1 MATKLKNLR
10 LTSVDL
16 VPRGA
21 NQEADICLYKSAD
34 DAESPTE
41 REKNIFKRFLGW
53 LRDNPAEA
61 EYEDDSTIETEEEVP
76 EDPADVYKSAIFES
90 LQSILTDET
99 LSAEDRGE
107 MITKSI
113 EEYHEAMV
121 ELAKFNHNHDA
132 LGRFA
137 SGGGGGGGAAGAKFN
152 AKDAENKLNEI
163 GRRRINGGAKNDDY
177 EVLGETLH
185 SAPVGTVYTETGNR
199 GAKFQYTK
207 TKDGDSK
214 RDDEWEDEGGNT
226 HSSHNLSM
234 TWGGR
239 DAGANSFKFDTADTA
254 PTREEVQDSRTNA
267 VNGQLRQWTGG
278 KSDRYDEIE
287 EIEVEKFNPNHD
299 ASGRFASG
307 GGGGGVSHKPFNG
320 GNAHAVLSEMPQ
332 GSQVTIRTDK
342 RDAVFTKKENGT
354 AMGVVWGYSD
364 STGGRGNMSQ
374 GSLGDIINSGGNR
387 VFGTIKDAWTGKF

>member
-53 LRDNPAEA
+53 LRENPAEA
-61 EYEDDSTIETEEEVP
+61 EYEDESAIETEDEIP
-76 EDPADVYKSAIFES
+76 EDPADLYKSAIFES

-99 LSAEDRGE
+99 LSDDARGD

-132 LGRFA
+132 LGRFC
-137 SGGGGGGGAAGAKFN
+137 SGGGGAMLAPDRGSAGGGGSASSGAKFN
-152 AKDAENKLNEI
+152 AKDAEDKLNEI
-163 GRRRINGGAKNDDY
+163 GLRRLNGGAKSDDY
-177 EVLGETLH
+177 KVLGETLH

-207 TKDGDSK
+207 TKDGATK
-214 RDDEWEDEGGNT
+214 RDDEWEDEDGRPHT
-226 HSSHNLSM
+226 SHNLSM
-234 TWGGR
+234 TWGGY
-239 DAGANSFKFDTADTA
+239 DAGSHGFKFDTADTA
-254 PTREEVQDSRTNA
+254 PTREQVQDSRTNA
-267 VNGQLRQWTGG
+267 VNGQLRQWLGG
-278 KSDRYDEIE
+278 KSDRYDDIE
-287 EIEVEKFNPNHD
+287 EIE
-299 ASGRFASG
+299 
-307 GGGGGVSHKPFNG
+307 
-320 GNAHAVLSEMPQ
+320 
-332 GSQVTIRTDK
+332 
-342 RDAVFTKKENGT
+342 
-354 AMGVVWGYSD
+354 
-364 STGGRGNMSQ
+364 
-374 GSLGDIINSGGNR
+374 
-387 VFGTIKDAWTGKF
+387 